1 MVNASPYGEA
11 WLVRVRVADPQQ
23 LDALLTAEEY
33 AELANS
39 SAH

>member
-1 MVNASPYGEA
+1 MVNTSPFGDA

-33 AELANS
+33 RELAKA